1 MTEYTQDALAKV
13 IKDHQEKV
21 HSLTQA
27 LRLKHVQR
35 ERTEAE
41 IVELKGE
48 IEKAEDFVKLM
59 QTLQNG
65 IEDKVIA
72 TGLRTMKRRKN
83 ARRTDDEPQR
93 S

>member
-1 MTEYTQDALAKV
+1 MTEYTQEALEKV

-21 HSLTQA
+21 HSLIQA

-35 ERTEAE
+35 EKLESE

-48 IEKAEDFVKLM
+48 IEKADDFVKLI
-59 QTLQNG
+59 QTIQDG

-72 TGLRTMKRRKN
+72 TGLKTMKRRKN
-83 ARRTDDEPQR
+83 D
-93 S
+93 

>member
-1 MTEYTQDALAKV
+1 MTEYTQEALEKV

-35 ERTEAE
+35 ERLESE

-48 IEKAEDFVKLM
+48 IEKADDFVKLM
-59 QTLQNG
+59 QDIQNG
-65 IEDKVIA
+65 VEDKVIA
-72 TGLRTMKRRKN
+72 NGLRTMKRRKGGK
-83 ARRTDDEPQR
+83 RISDE

>member
-1 MTEYTQDALAKV
+1 MTEYTQEALEKV

-21 HSLTQA
+21 HSLIQA

-35 ERTEAE
+35 ERLESE

-48 IEKAEDFVKLM
+48 IEKADDFVKLM
-59 QTLQNG
+59 QDIQNG
-65 IEDKVIA
+65 VEDKFIA
-72 TGLRTMKRRKN
+72 NGLKTMKRRKSDK
-83 ARRTDDEPQR
+83 RISDE